1 MDTVDTSVWQIDPQ
15 AFPEQDDVS
24 EKIKFWLKYA
34 VLAPSAHNTQPW
46 RWEIAGGSLL
56 VYRDPAH
63 TLAVGDPTLRET
75 TLSIGTFIEN
85 FIIAANHWGHG
96 VTVSDT
102 VWTVNDELFA
112 KLTVADSAQAL
123 TVDPALFD
131 GLVKRH
137 TNRGPYKPEPIAPE
151 LVEKLTALAEFG
163 VGIFPIVDPAAK
175 ERIAQLVGQGTK
187 IALSMRPM
195 RQELSELIF
204 REDQP
209 RESGMMLESMMEQ
222 PPATTVDHVAWF
234 KEEFDVDQE
243 AAYWQQVFATSPLHV
258 VIGTQADGPEA
269 WLNAGR
275 VMERVLVLAAANGL
289 NHSLAAAPVEIPPLA
304 PQLRKEADMAYRPQ
318 ALFRLGVPEK
328 PEFTKYSTR
337 RSAD

>member
-1 MDTVDTSVWQIDPQ
+1 MTTSVWQIDPQ
-15 AFPEQDDVS
+15 AFPEQAELS

-46 RWEIAGGSLL
+46 RWEIADNTLS
-56 VYRDPAH
+56 VYRDPVH

-75 TLSIGTFIEN
+75 TLGIGAFIEN
-85 FIIAANHWGHG
+85 FIIAANHWGHE
-96 VTVSDT
+96 VAVSDIA
-102 VWTVNDELFA
+102 WTVNDMLLA
-112 KLTVADSAQAL
+112 KLTVSSPAQAV
-123 TVDPALFD
+123 TVDSALFD

-137 TNRGPYKPEPIAPE
+137 TNRGPYKPEPLASE
-151 LVEKLTALAEFG
+151 LIG
-163 VGIFPIVDPAAK
+163 VGIFAITDPAAK

-195 RQELSELIF
+195 RQELSELLF

-209 RESGMMLESMMEQ
+209 KESGMMLESMMEQ
-222 PPATTVDHVAWF
+222 PPASSVDHAAWF
-234 KEEFDVDQE
+234 KEQFDVDTE
-243 AAYWQQVFATSPLHV
+243 AAYWQQVFTTSPLHV
-258 VIGTQADGPEA
+258 IIGTQADGPEA

-275 VMERVLVLAAANGL
+275 VMERVLVMAAANGL

-304 PQLRKEADMAYRPQ
+304 PQLRKEADLAYRPQ
-318 ALFRLGVPEK
+318 ALFRLGIPEK

-337 RSAD
+337 RPAA